1 MLSKIMTQP
10 YDDTFN
16 IEGTQKLQTDYHTT
30 LHLCP
35 ATGYPNLESIII
47 SKELVVLFLM
57 ICKGFKIYVVAINL
71 KYKKLDNIMHL
82 LISIYCFNT
91 IRLQL
96 CSLNI

>member
-1 MLSKIMTQP
+1 MTQP

-47 SKELVVLFLM
+47 SKESVVLFLM
-57 ICKGFKIYVVAINL
+57 ICKRFKIYVVAINL
-71 KYKKLDNIMHL
+71 KYMKPDNL
-82 LISIYCFNT
+82 LILGIK
-91 IRLQL
+91 
-96 CSLNI
+96 

>member
-35 ATGYPNLESIII
+35 TTGYPDLESAII
-47 SKELVVLFLM
+47 SKQLVVPL
-57 ICKGFKIYVVAINL
+57 
-71 KYKKLDNIMHL
+71 
-82 LISIYCFNT
+82 
-91 IRLQL
+91 
-96 CSLNI
+96 